1 MNRTSRRL
9 QSLFVPAAAAGM
21 LDAFL
26 ALGQSNSMNRPAEAQ
41 GEISPSPPR
50 QPQYQLRRSTP
61 WLEGAQLDRN
71 ATARIRLHPA
81 AADAGIAFARSD
93 LPGRPTVRCAPEN
106 LQGMPRWTALA
117 ADGVWVHH
125 TEHVL
130 AALALC
136 GIDNAIVEMDADRIP
151 VVSDGTCAA
160 FVAAL
165 QHAGR
170 TPVDAPRR
178 VYRLKG
184 PAFLLDPQNPSP
196 PAPNH
201 APLQNG
207 RYVMGVPA
215 DGFAVSTVFHWTH
228 REELPIGFAEYEHGA
243 VAPDPQLLASRS
255 YIVESEKAQMK
266 DLLGPVQ
273 DNLMRLYPG
282 CPTALSQEAARHK
295 IVDFIG
301 DLMVLGRPVQGRF
314 VAVRAGHRIHHEWV
328 RYLLANRLLELKEPA

>member
-1 MNRTSRRL
+1 
-9 QSLFVPAAAAGM
+9 
-21 LDAFL
+21 
-26 ALGQSNSMNRPAEAQ
+26 MNRPAETLS
-41 GEISPSPPR
+41 ETVRSKPS
-50 QPQYQLRRSTP
+50 QPQYQLRQSTP

-81 AADAGIAFARSD
+81 AADAGIAFVRSD
-93 LPGRPTVRCAPEN
+93 LPGEPMVRCVPEN
-106 LQGMPRWTALA
+106 LQSMPRWTALA
-117 ADGVWVHH
+117 ANDVWVHH

-136 GIDNAIVEMDADRIP
+136 GIDNVLVEMGADRIP
-151 VVSDGTCAA
+151 MMPGGTCAA

-165 QHAGR
+165 QRAGR
-170 TPVDAPRR
+170 TPADASRR

-184 PAFLLDPQNPSP
+184 PAFLLDAQNPSTTA
-196 PAPNH
+196 PAH
-201 APLQNG
+201 SPLQNG

-228 REELPIGFAEYEHGA
+228 LGELPIGFAEYELRDA
-243 VAPDPQLLASRS
+243 APDPQLLASRS
-255 YIVESEKAQMK
+255 YVVESEKAQIK

-273 DNLMRLYPG
+273 DNLMMLYPG

-301 DLMVLGRPVQGRF
+301 DLMVLGRPVHGRF
-314 VAVRAGHRIHHEWV
+314 VAVRAGHRFHHEWV
-328 RYLLANRLLELKEPA
+328 SHLLANHLLELKELA